1 MLESLSLDKFAVG
14 FSAILLTVA
23 VAIAGH
29 ILTRKILGKESLKM
43 LHEVAGYYITVVG
56 ALYAV
61 VLGFVVL
68 DAMSKFQHATET
80 VKDEAK
86 SILAVYVLA
95 DQFTGKNK
103 DNIKRLSKEYVDEII
118 NHEMQLMGKGQKS
131 NKAKYIVFDLMQAV
145 KSLEPIS
152 ENQQGTFPIILQESI
167 SIWEN
172 RRERTDQSEYGIPS
186 IEWIAL
192 LTGAVITIIFTYFF
206 TTNVYKTQLVMTGL
220 ITFIICINLYLVLV
234 FGEPFGGDLKVS
246 DDSYVIAQQYMIEHP

>member
-80 VKDEAK
+80 VKDEANLIR
-86 SILAVYVLA
+86 SCISFSNRA
-95 DQFTGKNK
+95 
-103 DNIKRLSKEYVDEII
+103 RLGII
-118 NHEMQLMGKGQKS
+118 DVEAG
-131 NKAKYIVFDLMQAV
+131 
-145 KSLEPIS
+145 
-152 ENQQGTFPIILQESI
+152 
-167 SIWEN
+167 
-172 RRERTDQSEYGIPS
+172 
-186 IEWIAL
+186 
-192 LTGAVITIIFTYFF
+192 
-206 TTNVYKTQLVMTGL
+206 
-220 ITFIICINLYLVLV
+220 C
-234 FGEPFGGDLKVS
+234 
-246 DDSYVIAQQYMIEHP
+246 AQVCC